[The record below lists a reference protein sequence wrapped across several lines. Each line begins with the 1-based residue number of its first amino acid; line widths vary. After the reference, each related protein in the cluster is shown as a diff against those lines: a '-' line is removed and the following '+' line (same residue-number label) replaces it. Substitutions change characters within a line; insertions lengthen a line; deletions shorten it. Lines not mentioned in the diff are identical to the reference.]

1 MPRRS
6 RSSNSYK
13 SMEHIIDATNQKLG
27 RLASQIALLLQGKY
41 HVTYEPRL
49 PGTDSVVVKNASKIA
64 LSGKKMDQ
72 KIYYRHT
79 GYMGHLRE
87 RRYRQ
92 LFEEAPEQVLRKA
105 IFNMLPKN
113 TLRAKRLNRLVIEK

>member
-1 MPRRS
+1 
-6 RSSNSYK
+6 
-13 SMEHIIDATNQKLG
+13 MEHIIDATNQKLG